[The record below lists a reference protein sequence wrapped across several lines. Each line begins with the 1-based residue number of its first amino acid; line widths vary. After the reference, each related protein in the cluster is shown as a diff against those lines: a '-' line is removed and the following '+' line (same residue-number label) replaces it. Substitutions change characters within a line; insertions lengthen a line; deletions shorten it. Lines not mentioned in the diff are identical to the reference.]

1 MRDICPILNPVFEFI
16 FSEEVSTFLA
26 ILPLPWMLFIVMK
39 MTNASILMLKVT
51 IASSP
56 I

>member
-1 MRDICPILNPVFEFI
+1 MRGICPILNPVFEFI

-26 ILPLPWMLFIVMK
+26 ILPVPLMLFIVMK
-39 MTNASILMLKVT
+39 MANASIFMLKVT
-51 IASSP
+51 IAASP